1 MHMCACLHIHRYFWL
16 CLLRGPRINDTNSK
30 ECIQQ
35 REFDFQT
42 PFSNFKNKQ
51 NKIRILGEMTDL
63 KARAGK
69 A

>member
-1 MHMCACLHIHRYFWL
+1 
-16 CLLRGPRINDTNSK
+16 LLRGPRINDTNSK

>member
-1 MHMCACLHIHRYFWL
+1 MHMCACLHIQRYFWL
-16 CLLRGPRINDTNSK
+16 CLLKGPRINDTNSK

-51 NKIRILGEMTDL
+51 NKIRILGEMTDP